1 MQLNLNSAFSSCV
14 FTRIYF
20 REFYFYMLRK
30 SRLYFSAIIA
40 AFVLASLLLT
50 SNVKACEEAPQTFL
64 SLYMKS
70 DLIVVAKFESES
82 EPEKANE
89 DEYGYSLNSQ
99 RKLAFTKIYKGQA
112 DLKSVSIPYSQY
124 VPNPNQNNSENSE
137 AEEDHH
143 EAEYDFD
150 LSKIKVGGE
159 YLFFL
164 TKNKESGEY
173 DVTDYVSGVRE
184 TGKNLSFYEK
194 NLSELEQIVAAKEN
208 QYELLTEWIVKSIEN
223 KDTREDG
230 ISDLAESFNM
240 LSYQDEEGKFKG
252 KGPFVYIPEDGY
264 GVYTVGVANH
274 LTDSQKARISS
285 VLYPMLQ
292 DAWFAEKPE
301 YANYSIA
308 AILGGI
314 DKSRL
319 ALYTYS
325 AMQSVD
331 KKDVERRRVIGEFLT
346 SAVGDESF
354 SNLYYEISELET
366 KIDEAKGVKTPQGRK
381 QLKDLMLQK
390 EAKVKELDRQFKVLF
405 GNNTVAV
412 KK

>member
-1 MQLNLNSAFSSCV
+1 
-14 FTRIYF
+14 
-20 REFYFYMLRK
+20 MLRK
-30 SRLYFSAIIA
+30 SRLYFSA
-40 AFVLASLLLT
+40 VLAALVLVSLLT
-50 SNVKACEEAPQTFL
+50 TANVKACEEEPQSFL
-64 SLYMKS
+64 SLYMNS
-70 DLIVVAKFESES
+70 DLIVIARYDSES
-82 EPEKANE
+82 APKKTDES
-89 DEYGYSLNSQ
+89 EYGYTLETE
-99 RKLAFTKIYKGQA
+99 RKLVLTKIFKGAQ
-112 DLKSVSIPYSQY
+112 DLKSVSFAYSTY
-124 VPNPNQNNSENSE
+124 VPNPDQNASEGDEHEGESE
-137 AEEDHH
+137 HS
-143 EAEYDFD
+143 FN
-150 LSKIKVGGE
+150 LSKIKMGGE

-164 TKNKESGEY
+164 TKDKETGAYS
-173 DVTDYVSGVRE
+173 VTDYVSGVRE
-184 TGKNLSFYEK
+184 LGKNRSFYEK
-194 NLSELEQIVAAKEN
+194 NLSELERIAAAKEN

-223 KDTREDG
+223 EESRLDG

-240 LSYQDEEGKFKG
+240 VNYQDEEGKFKG

-264 GVYTVGVANH
+264 GIYTIGVASH
-274 LTDSQKARISS
+274 LTDSQKTRISG

-301 YANYSIA
+301 YANYGIA

-346 SAVGDESF
+346 SAVGDEAF

-366 KIDEAKGVKTPQGRK
+366 KIEEAKGVKTPQGRK
-381 QLKDLMLQK
+381 QLKDLTLQK
-390 EAKVKELDRQFKVLF
+390 EAKAKELDRQFRALF
-405 GNNTVAV
+405 GNNVVAV